1 MFAPMADDRSFQL
14 IEVVADRLE
23 GAPRRVR
30 REWSE
35 AFKTQVVAETLMPGA
50 NVSAIARRT
59 GISPSQLF
67 GWRRQAIRNGI
78 VTPVEAVEGS
88 RPVETCV
95 AGSSM
100 IEIIIDGVVVR
111 AGAEVSD
118 EHLRRVI
125 RVVRSA

>member
-1 MFAPMADDRSFQL
+1 M
-14 IEVVADRLE
+14 IEAVPQRME

-35 AFKTQVVAETLMPGA
+35 AFKVQLVAETLAPEA
-50 NVSAIARRT
+50 NISAIARRA

-67 GWRRQAIRNGI
+67 GWRRLAIRNGTVTVT
-78 VTPVEAVEGS
+78 VTPAAALGGPRLVEVEAV
-88 RPVETCV
+88 
-95 AGSSM
+95 GSSV
-100 IEIIIDGVVVR
+100 IEIIVGGIAVR
-111 AGAEVSD
+111 AGADVSE

>member
-1 MFAPMADDRSFQL
+1 M
-14 IEVVADRLE
+14 E

-35 AFKTQVVAETLMPGA
+35 AFKAQLVAETLAPGA
-50 NVSAIARRT
+50 NISAIARRS

-67 GWRRQAIRNGI
+67 GWRRLAIRNGT
-78 VTPVEAVEGS
+78 VTPLEALEGPRLVEVEAV
-88 RPVETCV
+88 
-95 AGSSM
+95 ASSA
-100 IEIIIDGVVVR
+100 IEIIVGGVVVR
-111 AGAEVSD
+111 AGAEVSE